1 MRRVSAG
8 SIGAIV
14 LGVSGAAGGAGL
26 EPHRAAYS
34 LSLGHAH
41 QASALTEVRGGLVM
55 EWRREC
61 DGWLSQQRLG
71 FVASGSALEEFG
83 EERAPPG
90 NGFVSSHDVRFSS
103 WEALDGSRMRYAVR
117 SYDGSLVS
125 EEYRGE
131 AWVKSEDGGSAS
143 FTVPRIREI
152 RLPGETVFPTDHLE
166 RVLASAAAGERL
178 VSHTVFDGWGFDALT
193 QITTVI
199 GSPVEIEVSTEGVSA
214 TMPAWPMSMAYYN
227 IERGEEEPSFEATFK
242 MTADGVLHELQLD
255 YGDFRLDG
263 TLEVLERF
271 QLPDC

>member
-1 MRRVSAG
+1 MSFARAG
-8 SIGAIV
+8 TAV
-14 LGVSGAAGGAGL
+14 AVALGLSGAATAAGL

-34 LSLGHAH
+34 LSLGQAH
-41 QASALTEVRGGLVM
+41 QASALVEVTGGLVM

-61 DGWLSQQRLG
+61 DGWISQQRLG
-71 FVASGSALEEFG
+71 FVATGSALEEFG
-83 EERAPPG
+83 EEMAPG
-90 NGFVSSHDVRFSS
+90 GGFVSSHDVRFSS

-131 AWVKSEDGGSAS
+131 AWIKSDDGGAAS
-143 FTVPRIREI
+143 FSVPRDREI

-199 GSPVEIEVSTEGVSA
+199 GAPVEIEVGSDGA
-214 TMPAWPMSMAYYN
+214 TASMPAWPMSMAYYN

-242 MTADGVLHELQLD
+242 MTADGVLHDLQLD

-271 QLPDC
+271 QPPDC